1 MGAEQLLDLRN
12 LRGGGRGEDVAEI
25 CLEVHAKQP
34 NKDKYIVRM
43 SVLLVAAT
51 SIEAGD
57 FIRRSPCKC
66 GSTRKR
72 RLVDSGQP
80 AAAPS
85 PSGGRFLHLS
95 TGEKY
100 LALGVREF
108 ASLGPRPY
116 PGVAP
121 EGLRRNA
128 IMHPLRR
135 NPGAIQVTEWRDFN
149 RV

>member
-1 MGAEQLLDLRN
+1 
-12 LRGGGRGEDVAEI
+12 
-25 CLEVHAKQP
+25 
-34 NKDKYIVRM
+34 M
-43 SVLLVAAT
+43 SELLVAAA
-51 SIEAGD
+51 SIETGD
-57 FIRRSPCKC
+57 LIQRSPCKC

-72 RLVDSGQP
+72 LVDSGQP
-80 AAAPS
+80 AAPS

-100 LALGVREF
+100 LTRGVREF

-149 RV
+149 RVKCAGDCV

>member
-1 MGAEQLLDLRN
+1 
-12 LRGGGRGEDVAEI
+12 
-25 CLEVHAKQP
+25 
-34 NKDKYIVRM
+34 M
-43 SVLLVAAT
+43 SELLVAPT
-51 SIEAGD
+51 STEAGD

-100 LALGVREF
+100 LARGVREF

-128 IMHPLRR
+128 IMHPLDATLAQSRLQSGEISIGY
-135 NPGAIQVTEWRDFN
+135 NAPTIASEWCFGAISVQFRRKRSVK
-149 RV
+149 